1 MMALLWRRQEITR
14 NASAVD
20 VAWTFG
26 VGGLALLDAAVAD
39 GWAWRRAAIAV
50 AMGAW
55 SARLGFHLLLDR
67 VIGKRE
73 DGRYADLRRAWGNR
87 ASIRFFWFYQ
97 SQAMAAL
104 FFSLPALIASLDG
117 VRAFRLNEVAAL
129 ALWTGAFA
137 GEAAA
142 DRQLVVFKRDP
153 SHRGALCQTG
163 LWRYS
168 RHPNYFFEWTM
179 WVAYA
184 LFASAS
190 PWGAAAW
197 ACPLV
202 MLYLLFRVTGIPATE
217 AQALRTRGDLYRRYQ
232 QSTSVFVPWVPR
244 S

>member
-1 MMALLWRRQEITR
+1 MAILWRRQETTR

-20 VAWTFG
+20 VGWTFG
-26 VGGLALLDAAVAD
+26 VGGLALLDAVAAD
-39 GWAWRRAAIAV
+39 GWGWRRAAIAV

-55 SARLGFHLLLDR
+55 SVRLGLHLLFDR
-67 VIGKRE
+67 VIGRPE
-73 DGRYADLRRAWGNR
+73 DGRYADLRRAWGRR
-87 ASIRFFWFYQ
+87 ASTRFFWFYQ
-97 SQAMAAL
+97 SQAVAAL
-104 FFSLPALIASLDG
+104 FFSLPALIASRDG
-117 VRAFRLNEVAAL
+117 FRGFRLNEVVAL
-129 ALWTGAFA
+129 ALWAGALA

-142 DRQLVVFKRDP
+142 DRQLAVFKRDP
-153 SHRGALCQTG
+153 SHRGQLCQSG

-197 ACPLV
+197 ACPLAL
-202 MLYLLFRVTGIPATE
+202 LYLLFRVTGIPATE

-232 QSTSVFVPWVPR
+232 QSTSVFIPWVPR